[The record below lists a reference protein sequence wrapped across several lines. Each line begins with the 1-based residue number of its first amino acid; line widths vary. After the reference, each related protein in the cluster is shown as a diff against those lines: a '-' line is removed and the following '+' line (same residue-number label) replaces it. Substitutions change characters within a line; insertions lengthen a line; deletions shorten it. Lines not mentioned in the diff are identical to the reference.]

1 MGRGVVSSRVTLL
14 LRSAEIKPYW
24 SQRSPLFFSPHF
36 YFLSTS
42 GYVVT
47 LRLKRMPPPL
57 SGLKVKKPTRVPSSA
72 TATRLCFQ
80 RTKNHQWILYPSPVI
95 RLCCQCKSWGGF
107 QYFVKVPSSGYV
119 ASASHGVGFNIL
131 SKSRHPVMLPVQVM
145 GGFNILS
152 KSHHPVMLPVQIMGW
167 VSIFCQSPIIR
178 LCCQSKS

>member
-107 QYFVKVPSSGYV
+107 QW
-119 ASASHGVGFNIL
+119 VGFNIL

-145 GGFNILS
+145 GWVSIFCQSPVIRLCCQC
-152 KSHHPVMLPVQIMGW
+152 KSW
-167 VSIFCQSPIIR
+167 VGSIFCQSPIIR
-178 LCCQSKS
+178 